1 MDKPPGV
8 FAGLKLSEQAPEAPT
23 PVDQKLFGSPSPP
36 PSARPFRPNS
46 SPPPAPVVAPAST
59 PTATRPPHEADE
71 PRRDFDLA
79 DIPYRKET
87 YLFTSDEFEALEDL
101 KLTLRRQHD
110 LKASKNDLARCAIQY
125 LLEDFRRNGDRSP
138 VIAPLRRRGS
148 R

>member
-8 FAGLKLSEQAPEAPT
+8 FAGLKLSEQAPDAPT
-23 PVDQKLFGSPSPP
+23 PVDQKLFGSSL
-36 PSARPFRPNS
+36 PSAARPVPSNS
-46 SPPPAPVVAPAST
+46 APPPAPAVAPAPA
-59 PTATRPPHEADE
+59 PTATRPPHQAAE

-138 VIAPLRRRGS
+138 VIAPLKRRSS